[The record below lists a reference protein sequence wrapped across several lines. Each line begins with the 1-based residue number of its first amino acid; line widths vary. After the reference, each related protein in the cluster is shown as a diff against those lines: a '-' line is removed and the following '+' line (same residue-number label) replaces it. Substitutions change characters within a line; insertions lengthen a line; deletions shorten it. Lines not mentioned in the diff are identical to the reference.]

1 MEKLKK
7 GFYTAIGTPLLK
19 DGSID
24 KESLEKEINMQI
36 DAGASGLLLMGSM
49 GMEASVPD
57 KAYVD
62 AVHTA
67 SAAVG
72 GRVPLFVGA
81 MDNSAQRVIE
91 RIERVKDCPFTAAV
105 VTTPFYF
112 ANCEA
117 VHCDFFEM
125 IADKSDKPIFLYDLP
140 GVTKCKITF
149 DMVKRL
155 AKHENIKGIKSG
167 DMALERLIKQNIPEF
182 EVLYS
187 NIDCFDAALSF
198 GLDKVLDG
206 MFSSTPKNAEKFIKS
221 AQSGDMD
228 KCAKYL
234 NNILLLRDTYAK
246 HGVMQGF
253 TVSMNL
259 LGMEGNFAPDYFGKC
274 SSEGAAEIEK
284 IMREIGEL

>member
-167 DMALERLIKQNIPEF
+167 DMALE
-182 EVLYS
+182 
-187 NIDCFDAALSF
+187 
-198 GLDKVLDG
+198 GL
-206 MFSSTPKNAEKFIKS
+206 
-221 AQSGDMD
+221 
-228 KCAKYL
+228 
-234 NNILLLRDTYAK
+234 
-246 HGVMQGF
+246 
-253 TVSMNL
+253 
-259 LGMEGNFAPDYFGKC
+259 
-274 SSEGAAEIEK
+274 
-284 IMREIGEL
+284 

>member
-7 GFYTAIGTPLLK
+7 GFYTALGTPLLK

-36 DAGASGLLLMGSM
+36 DAGASGMLLMGSM

-67 SAAVG
+67 CGAVA

-81 MDNSAQRVIE
+81 MDNSAQRVLE
-91 RIERVKDCPFTAAV
+91 RIERIKDCPYTAAV

-112 ANCEA
+112 AESDDL
-117 VHCDFFEM
+117 HCNFFKM

-149 DMVKRL
+149 EMVKTL
-155 AKHENIKGIKSG
+155 SAHKNIKGIKSG
-167 DMALERLIKQNIPEF
+167 DMVLGKLIRQNLPEF

-187 NIDCFDAALSF
+187 NLDLFDAALCAGF
-198 GLDKVLDG
+198 DKVLDG
-206 MFSSTPKNAEKFIKS
+206 MFSSTPKNAGRFIKS
-221 AQSGDMD
+221 AHDGDM
-228 KCAKYL
+228 CACSKYL
-234 NNILLLRDTYAK
+234 NNILFLRDTYIK
-246 HGVMQGF
+246 HGVLRGF
-253 TVSMNL
+253 TVSMNE
-259 LGMEGNFAPDYFGKC
+259 LGMSGNFAPDYFGVC
-274 SSEGAAEIEK
+274 SKEGADEIIKVMHDIE
-284 IMREIGEL
+284 EL